1 MPLSGDPD
9 ARARQLA
16 NLRPGARTAP
26 PGNRRALSHGG
37 YAAVTRDR
45 LDTKVREVYDALAA
59 DAPLRDLD
67 GGLPPADAVAIRML
81 AEALCRLESVAE
93 YLNRR
98 GWETDDGEPRPAVE
112 VERRLRV
119 EVADHLDALGMTPR
133 SRAKLGLDLSRGF
146 DLAAS
151 WAADE

>member
-67 GGLPPADAVAIRML
+67 GGLPQPMPWRSG
-81 AEALCRLESVAE
+81 CWP
-93 YLNRR
+93 RR
-98 GWETDDGEPRPAVE
+98 CAGWS
-112 VERRLRV
+112 
-119 EVADHLDALGMTPR
+119 R
-133 SRAKLGLDLSRGF
+133 SPST
-146 DLAAS
+146 
-151 WAADE
+151 

>member
-1 MPLSGDPD
+1 
-9 ARARQLA
+9 
-16 NLRPGARTAP
+16 
-26 PGNRRALSHGG
+26 
-37 YAAVTRDR
+37 
-45 LDTKVREVYDALAA
+45 
-59 DAPLRDLD
+59 
-67 GGLPPADAVAIRML
+67 ML